1 MRGYIEYW
9 LEGQLKQDVDKRQQ
23 AVSSI
28 PAAVE
33 DILETTV
40 VGNIHKMP
48 SARKYTKGSYVP
60 ILSVYSSHPSLFI
73 NPVIPVS

>member
-9 LEGQLKQDVDKRQQ
+9 LERQLKQDVDKRQQ
-23 AVSSI
+23 AVASI

-40 VGNIHKMP
+40 VGDINKMTT
-48 SARKYTKGSYVP
+48 ARK
-60 ILSVYSSHPSLFI
+60 
-73 NPVIPVS
+73 